1 MNWKNLNDMAGWRL
15 IQSSSFSRIQ
25 VVFKHSTRCSISSMA
40 KARIEKQLL
49 LSEDEFYLL
58 DLLNHRDISNAIA
71 QDLEVT
77 HESPQ
82 ILVIKDGACIY
93 HASHSEIRYEEVK
106 EVLMR

>member
-15 IQSSSFSRIQ
+15 IQSSSFSRFQ

-49 LSEDEFYLL
+49 PEDEFYLL

-82 ILVIKDGACIY
+82 ILVIKDGACVY
-93 HASHSEIRYEEVK
+93 HASHSEIEYEEVK
-106 EVLMR
+106 EVLMG